1 MDGRTALDIIT
12 CSLAPIRPH
21 WPIMDVI
28 GYSLSPLSKLG
39 DPYTLTKYLYRLVAI
54 VSES

>member
-1 MDGRTALDIIT
+1 MALDIIT
-12 CSLAPIRPH
+12 CSLAPIRPQ

-39 DPYTLTKYLYRLVAI
+39 DPCTLTKYLYRLVAI